1 MKINTKEMVLTAL
14 FTALTVAG
22 AKLNLMLPN
31 IPVTLQTAI
40 VMLAGCIGGK
50 KVAFLSQVLYIVA
63 GLIGIPVFAM
73 PDAGPAYVLK
83 PSFGYIIGFTAAA
96 YIIGLIIEK
105 SRKSIISFIA
115 ANMAGIAVI
124 YFFGVIYIYLLMNLY
139 MGKHI
144 NMLKAISIGLAP
156 FIIKDI
162 IIAFVLSFICRK
174 IYFTLKNTAHD

>member
-1 MKINTKEMVLTAL
+1 
-14 FTALTVAG
+14 
-22 AKLNLMLPN
+22 
-31 IPVTLQTAI
+31 
-40 VMLAGCIGGK
+40 
-50 KVAFLSQVLYIVA
+50 
-63 GLIGIPVFAM
+63 
-73 PDAGPAYVLK
+73 

-174 IYFTLKNTAHD
+174 IYFTLKNT